1 MRRLFLILLAIT
13 PVWTAQTL
21 SQGRTADIK
30 QRLAESYERSG
41 DLETAVKL
49 FQEAYARDSS
59 NLLVFEALR
68 RDYLQLKMHDK
79 AVSLLEGYLARNPKD
94 INMLS
99 QLAAVYVLKS
109 DETRANEIWERAIA
123 VDPSHEVTYRFV
135 GSTMLQSRQFD
146 RAINIYQRGRTAC
159 GDPKLFTSDI
169 AYLYS
174 VMLKYPE
181 ATREYLNLVRQNPPQ
196 LAYAES
202 RISTYTG
209 RAEGLSA
216 ATLVVEQAVKSE
228 PENLPFQQLR
238 SWVYMEGKHYDQAF
252 EVYKIIDEKTKA
264 QGHELFNFAM
274 RALNE
279 RAYAA
284 AAAAFTYIEKKYPAF
299 DQMSQLKFGYAR
311 TLEEIDAQGDTT
323 KFAGSQSQPER
334 HPESQVKPLY
344 GAAISAYERVIAEFP
359 KTEIAARSLLRIATL
374 KQERLFDL
382 DGSRSALENITRTY
396 GMIPAVAEEATL
408 RLGDVYLWAGDMEKA
423 AAQYKLLAGRAVLVN
438 QLQETAGLRLAELD
452 YFQKKF
458 QDALTKLKSLTRNAS
473 SDVTN
478 DALSLQIFIQE
489 NIQPGD
495 AALKD
500 YAQADLLR
508 RQQKLPDALA
518 AFQSI
523 VQTYPKSD
531 IVDDAL
537 VSTGDLLSRLDRSAE
552 ALAAYERL
560 LKDFPE
566 SILLDRALM
575 KMGEV
580 YIKGMKDSV
589 KAIAAYQRLLEQYP
603 NSIYAA
609 EARKR
614 IRELR
619 GDNI

>member
-1 MRRLFLILLAIT
+1 
-13 PVWTAQTL
+13 VWTAQTL

-41 DLETAVKL
+41 DMEMAVKL
-49 FQEAYARDSS
+49 YQEVYSRDSS
-59 NLLVFEALR
+59 NLAVFEALR
-68 RDYLQLKMHDK
+68 RNYLQLKMHDK
-79 AVSLLEGYLARNPKD
+79 AVALFEGYLARNPRD

-99 QLAAVYVLKS
+99 QLAAVYILKS
-109 DETRANEIWERAIA
+109 DETKANEIWERAIA
-123 VDPSHEVTYRFV
+123 VDPGHEVTYRFV
-135 GSTMLQSRQFD
+135 GSAMLQSRQFE
-146 RAINIYQRGRTAC
+146 RAINIYLRGRTAC
-159 GDPKLFTSDI
+159 GDTKLFTGDI

-181 ATREYLNLVRQNPPQ
+181 ATREYLNLIRQNPPQ
-196 LAYAES
+196 LAYVES

-209 RAEGLSA
+209 RAEGLGA
-216 ATLVVEQAVKSE
+216 ATLVVEQAVKTE

-238 SWVYMEGKHYDQAF
+238 SWLYMEGKHYDQAF
-252 EVYKIIDEKTKA
+252 EVYKIIDEKTHA

-279 RAYAA
+279 RAYGAA
-284 AAAAFTYIEKKYPAF
+284 SAACTDIVKKYPAF
-299 DQMSQLKFGYAR
+299 DQMPQLKFGYAR
-311 TLEEIDAQGDTT
+311 TLEEIDAESDTARI
-323 KFAGSQSQPER
+323 AGGQSQPER
-334 HPESQVKPLY
+334 HSESPLKPLY
-344 GAAISAYERVIAEFP
+344 GAAISAYERVIADFP
-359 KTEIAARSLLRIATL
+359 KSEIAARSLLRIATL

-382 DGSRSALENITRTY
+382 DGSRSALENITRAY
-396 GMIPAVAEEATL
+396 GMFPAVADEATL

-423 AAQYKLLAGRAVLVN
+423 AAEYKLLAGRGVLVN
-438 QLQETAGLRLAELD
+438 QLQETAALRLAELD

-489 NIQPGD
+489 NLQPTD
-495 AALKD
+495 AALKE

-508 RQQKLPDALA
+508 RRLKLPDALA

-523 VQTYPKSD
+523 AQTYSTSD
-531 IVDDAL
+531 IADDAL
-537 VSTGDLLSRLDRSAE
+537 LSTGELLSRLDRSAD
-552 ALAAYERL
+552 ALAAYEKL

-580 YIKGMKDSV
+580 YNKGMKDPL
-589 KAIAAYQRLLEQYP
+589 KAIAAYQRLLEQFP

>member
-13 PVWTAQTL
+13 PVWTAQAL

-49 FQEAYARDSS
+49 FQEVYARDSS
-59 NLLVFEALR
+59 NLMVFEALR
-68 RDYLQLKMHDK
+68 RDYLQLKLHDK
-79 AVSLLEGYLARNPKD
+79 AAALLEGYLSRNPKD

-109 DETRANEIWERAIA
+109 DETKANEIWERAIA
-123 VDPSHEVTYRFV
+123 VDPNHEVTYRFV
-135 GSTMLQSRQFD
+135 GSAMLQSRQFD

-159 GDPKLFTSDI
+159 GDPKLFTGDI

-181 ATREYLNLVRQNPPQ
+181 ATREYLNLIRQNPPQ
-196 LAYAES
+196 LGFAES

-216 ATLVVEQAVKSE
+216 ATLVVEQAVKTE

-238 SWVYMEGKHYDQAF
+238 SWLYMEGKHYDQAF
-252 EVYKIIDEKTKA
+252 EVYKIIDVKTHA

-279 RAYAA
+279 RAYGA
-284 AAAAFTYIEKKYPAF
+284 AAAAFTDIVKKYPAF
-299 DQMSQLKFGYAR
+299 DQMPQLKFGYAR
-311 TLEEIDAQGDTT
+311 TLEEIDAEGDTI
-323 KFAGSQSQPER
+323 KFSGGQSQPER
-334 HPESQVKPLY
+334 HPESPVKPLY
-344 GAAISAYERVIAEFP
+344 GSAISAYERVLAEFP

-382 DGSRSALENITRTY
+382 DGSRTALENITRTY
-396 GMIPAVAEEATL
+396 GMIPAVSEEATL

-438 QLQETAGLRLAELD
+438 QLQETAALRLAELD

-458 QDALTKLKSLTRNAS
+458 QDAQTKLKALTRNAS

-489 NIQPGD
+489 NVQPSD
-495 AALKD
+495 AALKE
-500 YAQADLLR
+500 YAQADLMR
-508 RQQKLPDALA
+508 RQQKFPDALA

-523 VQTYPKSD
+523 VQTYPKTD

-537 VSTGDLLSRLDRSAE
+537 LSTGELLSRLDRSGE

-580 YIKGMKDSV
+580 YNKGMKDSV